1 MNRALPPVLAGAAGL
16 AVAIAIAL
24 VPAWRIETVVSE
36 SGLPAFLPIAAPPL
50 GWTARA
56 ALMLL
61 AGLLVAVPLWIALTL
76 LTAPRPTALT
86 YAEDVEDD
94 LPPSVRR
101 ADAHPDAPPRPPV
114 RAGRD
119 LGTPFLAPIEPVE
132 AEIALPRDLDTPMAM
147 FDPQALPQVPAA
159 PPPTVRPLFRPLEP
173 EHELAEFVPIAEPEP
188 VDVPAF
194 EPEPEPIAEPWPAHD
209 LEPVEPA
216 APAVAEPAAPAP
228 SIATLL
234 DRLDRGLQ
242 RRKRDAAPP
251 VPEPSPGLASALGA
265 LRRMAG
271 GE

>member
-1 MNRALPPVLAGAAGL
+1 MNRALPRVLAAVAGL
-16 AVAIAIAL
+16 AVAIAIAF

-61 AGLLVAVPLWIALTL
+61 AALLVALPLWVALTL
-76 LTAPRPTALT
+76 LGATRPTALT
-86 YAEDVEDD
+86 YSEAAEDE

-119 LGTPFLAPIEPVE
+119 LGAPFLDSVEPVE

-159 PPPTVRPLFRPLEP
+159 PPPTVRPLFRPLDPEP
-173 EHELAEFVPIAEPEP
+173 ELAEFAPIADPGPVDAPAIEPEP
-188 VDVPAF
+188 FAGVQSVPA
-194 EPEPEPIAEPWPAHD
+194 P
-209 LEPVEPA
+209 EPVEPV
-216 APAVAEPAAPAP
+216 APPAAASTTPAP

-242 RRKRDAAPP
+242 RRRLDRAPP
-251 VPEPSPGLASALGA
+251 ASEPSPGLASALGA

>member
-1 MNRALPPVLAGAAGL
+1 MNRALPPVIAGVAGL
-16 AVAIAIAL
+16 AVAIVIAL

-56 ALMLL
+56 TLMLL
-61 AGLLVAVPLWIALTL
+61 AGLLVAVPLWIGLTL
-76 LTAPRPTALT
+76 LGATRPTALT
-86 YAEDVEDD
+86 YAEEVEDE

-119 LGTPFLAPIEPVE
+119 LGTPFLDPIESVE
-132 AEIALPRDLDTPMAM
+132 PEIALPRDLDTPMAM
-147 FDPQALPQVPAA
+147 FDPHALPQVPAA
-159 PPPTVRPLFRPLEP
+159 PPPTVRPLFRPVES
-173 EHELAEFVPIAEPEP
+173 EHELAEFVPIVEPEP
-188 VDVPAF
+188 VDVTAY
-194 EPEPEPIAEPWPAHD
+194 EPEPVAEATPARD
-209 LEPVEPA
+209 PEPVEPA
-216 APAVAEPAAPAP
+216 APPPAVPAAPAP

-242 RRKRDAAPP
+242 RRKLDAAEPS
-251 VPEPSPGLASALGA
+251 PEPSPGLASALGA

>member
-1 MNRALPPVLAGAAGL
+1 MNRALPPVLAGAAGV

-36 SGLPAFLPIAAPPL
+36 SGLPAFLPVAAPPL

-56 ALMLL
+56 ALMLF

-76 LTAPRPTALT
+76 LGATRPTALT
-86 YAEDVEDD
+86 YAEEVEDE

-119 LGTPFLAPIEPVE
+119 LGTPFLDPIGSVEP
-132 AEIALPRDLDTPMAM
+132 EIPLPRDLDTPMAM
-147 FDPQALPQVPAA
+147 FDPHALPQVPAA
-159 PPPTVRPLFRPLEP
+159 PPPTVRPLFRPIEP
-173 EHELAEFVPIAEPEP
+173 ESETVAFVAIAEPDPVDEPAYEPEP
-188 VDVPAF
+188 VAEVPRDLD
-194 EPEPEPIAEPWPAHD
+194 PEPI
-209 LEPVEPA
+209 EPA
-216 APAVAEPAAPAP
+216 MPPPAVLTAPAP

-242 RRKRDAAPP
+242 RRRLDATEPS
-251 VPEPSPGLASALGA
+251 PEPSPGLASALGA